1 MKRNLPR
8 NRNIVIIV
16 LLIVFI
22 LDVINISDIINIP
35 FNNINLDLWNILI
48 IVILYILTYEIID
61 KRDNRRKKNQEEI
74 ARILL
79 EETYK
84 ECDKYKNIIDNE
96 IFKKVCPK
104 RFPGD
109 KTMENNAA
117 YHDMRKA
124 PFEHDSIIF
133 SLGEEGIISASD
145 ILNYIKVKN
154 KYSIYFSN
162 VVCFPDIDEITNPL
176 KHDLEIEINKA
187 VSGLKKTL

>member
-61 KRDNRRKKNQEEI
+61 KRDNRRKKNKEEI

-109 KTMENNAA
+109 QTMENNAA

>member
-1 MKRNLPR
+1 MKRNLCR

-16 LLIVFI
+16 LLLVFI

-48 IVILYILTYEIID
+48 FVILYILTYEIID

-79 EETYK
+79 EETYN

-96 IFKKVCPK
+96 ILKKVCPK

-109 KTMENNAA
+109 QTVENNVAF
-117 YHDMRKA
+117 HEMRKA

-133 SLGEEGIISASD
+133 TLGEEGIISASE
-145 ILNYIKVKN
+145 ILNYINVKISTA
-154 KYSIYFSN
+154 YIFQTS
-162 VVCFPDIDEITNPL
+162 C
-176 KHDLEIEINKA
+176 
-187 VSGLKKTL
+187 VSLM